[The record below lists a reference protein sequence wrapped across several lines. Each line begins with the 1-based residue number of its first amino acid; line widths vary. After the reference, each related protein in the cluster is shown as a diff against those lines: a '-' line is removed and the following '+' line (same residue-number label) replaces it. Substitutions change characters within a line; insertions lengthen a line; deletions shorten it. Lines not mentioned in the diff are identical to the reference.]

1 MEYSNPCTVMG
12 YTIYIYICIY
22 YVYIYTILYILY
34 YIIYTYIVHITD
46 VEMNM
51 ILLGS
56 NETTWI
62 SDESQDEDHEKTMF

>member
-1 MEYSNPCTVMG
+1 MEYSNPCTVTG
-12 YTIYIYICIY
+12 YTIYIYVYIMYIY
-22 YVYIYTILYILY
+22 MYVYIILY